1 MSLTEGN
8 VGIIPSQSV
17 TDAPLFNGAL
27 QTCLRLKNL
36 ETAMRIIRPIAI
48 YGFLALGGI
57 SAAYA
62 APDWNAVGQAVGKTG
77 TVMPGGVYR
86 VGLPRT
92 DLHVMLDGIELK
104 PTFALGSWVAF
115 TPMGDK
121 AMVMGD
127 LVLTED
133 EIEPVMKSLLDSGL
147 EITALHNHLFH
158 AQPATFYMHVG
169 GMGDP
174 VTLAG
179 ALHKALTLSKTP
191 FTAAAPPPA
200 TPPAID
206 LDTVAID
213 AALGA
218 KGSIAGGV
226 YQVGV
231 PRAEPVMAAGMA
243 VPGPMGGAEAIN
255 FQPLGGG
262 KAAITGDF
270 ILVAKEV
277 NPVMRALRSHGIDV
291 TALHNHM
298 LDDIPRMFFMHFW
311 AHDDLTKLLVGLK
324 AAMAEVAVKKVP

>member
-1 MSLTEGN
+1 
-8 VGIIPSQSV
+8 
-17 TDAPLFNGAL
+17 
-27 QTCLRLKNL
+27 
-36 ETAMRIIRPIAI
+36 MRHFRPIIVSAL
-48 YGFLALGGI
+48 FTLAFTPI
-57 SAAYA
+57 AQAATDW
-62 APDWNAVGQAVGKTG
+62 APVGQALGKAG
-77 TVMPGGVYR
+77 TEMPGGIYR

-92 DLHVMLDGIELK
+92 DLHVKLDGIELK

-115 TPMGDK
+115 SPMGNQT
-121 AMVMGD
+121 MVMGD

-169 GMGDP
+169 GTGDP

-179 ALHKALTLSKTP
+179 AIHKALALSKTP
-191 FTAAAPPPA
+191 FTSAPPPA
-200 TPPAID
+200 TPPAVD
-206 LDTVAID
+206 LDTAAID

-218 KGSIAGGV
+218 KGTIAGGV

-231 PRAEPVMAAGMA
+231 PRAEPVMAGGMA
-243 VPGPMGGAEAIN
+243 VPGPMGGAESIN

-270 ILVAKEV
+270 ILIAKEV
-277 NPVMRALRSHGIDV
+277 NPVMKALRSHGIDV

-298 LDDIPRMFFMHFW
+298 LDDNPRMFFMHFW
-311 AHDDLTKLLVGLK
+311 AHDDLPKLLAGLK
-324 AAMAEVAVKKVP
+324 AALAKVALKKG

>member
-1 MSLTEGN
+1 MRPVHSLA
-8 VGIIPSQSV
+8 VS
-17 TDAPLFNGAL
+17 ALFA
-27 QTCLRLKNL
+27 
-36 ETAMRIIRPIAI
+36 
-48 YGFLALGGI
+48 LAL
-57 SAAYA
+57 SSPVQA
-62 APDWNAVGQAVGKTG
+62 APDWNAVGQALGKSG
-77 TVMPGGVYR
+77 AVMPGGVYR

-92 DLHVMLDGIELK
+92 DLHVMLDGMELK
-104 PTFALGSWVAF
+104 PTFALGSWAAF

-133 EIEPVMKSLLDSGL
+133 EVEPVMKSLSDSGL
-147 EITALHNHLFH
+147 EITALHNHLFN
-158 AQPATFYMHVG
+158 ARPATFYMHVG

-206 LDTVAID
+206 LDTAAID

-231 PRAEPVMAAGMA
+231 PRAEPVMAGGMA

-270 ILVAKEV
+270 ILIAKEV

-298 LDDIPRMFFMHFW
+298 LDDNPRMFFIHFW
-311 AHDDLTKLLVGLK
+311 AHDDLPKLLAGLK
-324 AAMAEVAVKKVP
+324 AAMAEVAVKKGL